1 VVKGERPF
9 YAARLAHNHLLQPFR
24 TLAGE
29 VPDGDL
35 DAAKAQVTRAAEL
48 IAEADATRSVVSAE
62 LFYQLDPVSLR
73 KIIDDHFAALADDV
87 RIVAYVRP
95 HHDWITSTFAE
106 SLKIGTFFGDLGRF
120 YEAEGRNSNALPYHA
135 RFSRWRA
142 TFGDRF
148 VLRPFVREAL
158 AGKSVV
164 SDFARFALGP
174 GRFSVSGS
182 PPSNESLALEDL
194 VRLAMLQDRMD
205 AKRGWLF
212 QHHVGWEFH
221 RIVGLLDRQR
231 RGRPFKGTR
240 VRMHRSLAVEIRD
253 RFRTDAKKMDRDFF
267 AEKPVL
273 QAALDT
279 AVEKACESVQSVDPR
294 DHFTA
299 SEIRSIELFREMIGA
314 MMDKQGGTWVRFLEN
329 KRVNTRDAIAKV
341 ESV

>member
-1 VVKGERPF
+1 MKRAAKAGRTQRRKLLVFHVGDPKTGSTSIQDALATGRVVVKGERPF
-9 YAARLAHNHLLQPFR
+9 YAARLAHNHLLLPFQ

-29 VPDGDL
+29 VTDGDA

-48 IAEADATRSVVSAE
+48 IAEADATRSVISAE

-106 SLKIGTFFGDLGRF
+106 ALKIGTFFGDLGRF
-120 YEAEGRNSNALPYHA
+120 YAVEGRNSNALPYHA

-182 PPSNESLALEDL
+182 PPSNESLAASVQLQLPLMNEVL
-194 VRLAMLQDRMD
+194 FFPMAPSATARRMTSMYLATPSCQTALIVTSSPSRLRSSVTSNSR
-205 AKRGWLF
+205 AKAAG
-212 QHHVGWEFH
+212 
-221 RIVGLLDRQR
+221 
-231 RGRPFKGTR
+231 
-240 VRMHRSLAVEIRD
+240 D
-253 RFRTDAKKMDRDFF
+253 RFI
-267 AEKPVL
+267 
-273 QAALDT
+273 AA
-279 AVEKACESVQSVDPR
+279 A
-294 DHFTA
+294 A
-299 SEIRSIELFREMIGA
+299 SARSR
-314 MMDKQGGTWVRFLEN
+314 
-329 KRVNTRDAIAKV
+329 
-341 ESV
+341 